1 MSEENAKLVVSSS
14 PHAHSGASV
23 PRIMFD
29 VVLAMVPA
37 MLAAV
42 YLFGM
47 NAVRLMVVCT
57 VASVITELLCR
68 KAMKRDVGITDW
80 SAVVTGILLA
90 FNLPPDLPSWMAAVG
105 AIFAIGVA
113 KQIFGGLGY
122 NPFNPALIARV
133 ALLVSFPVPMT
144 TWSTRFAV
152 DATTYA
158 TPLNEAKAAISTG
171 AALPAFDGSVM
182 MDYMIGRMGGCIGEV
197 SAVALLIGAAYLL
210 YRKVITWHTPVF
222 YIATVALI
230 TTVLMLINPAA
241 NMNPLFHIFTGGLI
255 LGAFFM
261 ATDMVTTPVTAKGQI
276 VFGVGCGVLTVI
288 IRRWGGYPEGV
299 SFAIIL
305 MNAVTPLIN
314 RATQPRIFGHS
325 KKK

>member
-1 MSEENAKLVVSSS
+1 MSEEKAKLVVSSS

-23 PRIMFD
+23 PCIMFD

-37 MLAAV
+37 MLAAI
-42 YLFGM
+42 YFFGW
-47 NAVRLMVVCT
+47 NAVRLLVVCT
-57 VASVITELLCR
+57 LASVVTEYVSR
-68 KAMKRDVGITDW
+68 KAMKRDIGINDW

-90 FNLPPDLPSWMAAVG
+90 FNLPPSLPSWMAVIGAV
-105 AIFAIGVA
+105 FAIGIA
-113 KQIFGGLGY
+113 KQVFGGLGY

-144 TWSTRFAV
+144 AWSTRFAV

-158 TPLNEAKAAISTG
+158 TPLNEAKAAISAG
-171 AALPAFDGSVM
+171 AQLPAFDSSVM
-182 MDYMIGRMGGCIGEV
+182 MDFMLGKTGGCIGEV
-197 SAVALLIGAAYLL
+197 SALALLIGAAYML
-210 YRKVITWHTPVF
+210 YRKVITWHTPVA
-222 YIATVALI
+222 YIGSVAVI
-230 TTVLMLINPAA
+230 TGILMAINPAA
-241 NMNPLFHIFTGGLI
+241 NMNPLFHILSGGLI

-261 ATDMVTTPVTAKGQI
+261 ATDMVTTPVTPKGQL
-276 VFGVGCGVLTVI
+276 VFGIGCGVLTVM

-305 MNAVTPLIN
+305 MNSVTPLIN